1 MGRERRVRTGNII
14 LYVSVVLLL
23 VANWNSF
30 KLYETMKSMNAKIAA
45 FVLFIVFLCVCDLK
59 EVIKDKLFYL
69 TVIINAIAVINLF
82 VLGTGKYAIF
92 PIFDLTMTLYLI
104 DKIKLTKAELLIS
117 ASFFAAFFIYW
128 TIDVKGYFKGYSINY
143 GGLVLIAGFVFLIFL
158 EEYLKYVI
166 NKYNGDNIAVLF
178 IKKYSYIVTTLEILT
193 FALGYK
199 IISWYRSRTAFFALV
214 FFAIILII
222 PRKIYSKKI
231 VYYILTAMI
240 IIGGFL
246 LPAVYVYIGNRVNP
260 IDYQMFYKTIFDG
273 RFTIW
278 PDIFNIYKNFPLT
291 GIGTIYTANEA
302 YRPGLLDTCNAFI
315 DLLVVYGPFVST
327 MTLAMLYIR
336 LVQFGKSVVDNHF
349 SKLGF
354 AMVATMLVASYG
366 ESMIIEV
373 PFMFLFMY
381 AFCYM
386 NNTPCEN
393 EVNVIDVEKYRALF
407 KTGFKEKLV
416 ATILAVILPV
426 ILFFI
431 LGPVEIYYSNYD
443 EFSFTNTDYLWMF
456 IGIAGVVTAVLVTV
470 LSVLPDIINKVI
482 CALLLAVSVA
492 SYVQYMFL
500 NKELIMEDGE
510 FIEAV
515 DLGSYPYVTLGIYLA
530 VILAVLILA
539 FIFKKRIYE
548 YIKYLAG
555 FITIIVLIAT
565 LSLFITH
572 IGKSKENM
580 WYSGVDQFKV
590 AKGDNV
596 IVIVPDTFGRWA
608 LDGMLEVYP
617 DSIDFLNDFTFFNEE
632 NSLYYPTYPA
642 LHHMLTAYPYD
653 GTMKRYEYTSKA
665 FQSEKAK
672 NFYKTL
678 HDNNYTVRFY
688 TPDIFFED
696 LTIGMVDNVEE
707 AHITI
712 DRQALWKLL
721 YKMSVYRYVPYV
733 LKTPFQAT
741 TLDIDN
747 INVYNGVGPHW
758 LNSDFYPAMQEQ
770 KVSIDESIDNAFILH
785 HFRGAHMPYMSNA
798 NNELIPDNSVEG
810 TETAY
815 GTMKLIKEYL
825 QYLKEIGKYD
835 DSTIIIV
842 GDHGFNAV
850 DSIYFIKHKGEKH
863 NEMMIDSTPL
873 THTQFQDTVLE
884 IIGTK

>member
-1 MGRERRVRTGNII
+1 MERRARTGNII
-14 LYVSVVLLL
+14 LLISAVILLM
-23 VANWNSF
+23 ANWNTF
-30 KLYETMKSMNAKIAA
+30 TLYETMKSMNAKIMA
-45 FVLFIVFLCVCDLK
+45 FVLIIVFLCVCDLK

-69 TVIINAIAVINLF
+69 MIAINVISIVNLL

-92 PIFDLTMTLYLI
+92 PIFDFTMTLYLV
-104 DKIKLTKAELLIS
+104 DKIKLKKSEILIS
-117 ASFFAAFFIYW
+117 AALFAVFFIYW

-143 GGLVLIAGFVFLIFL
+143 GGLVLIGGFIFLIFL
-158 EEYLKYVI
+158 EEYVKYFVS
-166 NKYNGDNIAVLF
+166 KYNGTNAVVLF
-178 IKKYSYIVTTLEILT
+178 IQKYLYIITIIEMLT

-199 IISWYRSRTAFFALV
+199 IMSWYRSRTAFFALV
-214 FFAIILII
+214 FFAVFLLIPRRFYGKKAIYHVITALII
-222 PRKIYSKKI
+222 
-231 VYYILTAMI
+231 A
-240 IIGGFL
+240 GGFL
-246 LPAVYVYIGNRVNP
+246 LPAIYVYIGRRVNP
-260 IDYQMFYKTIFDG
+260 VDYQMFYKTIFDS

-278 PDIFNIYKNFPLT
+278 PDLLNIYKNFALT
-291 GIGTIYTANEA
+291 GVGTIYTANDA

-315 DLLVVYGPFVST
+315 DLLVVYGPFVCAG
-327 MTLAMLYIR
+327 TLAMLYIR
-336 LVQFGKSVVDNHF
+336 LVQFRKSVNDNHF
-349 SKLGF
+349 AKLGY
-354 AMVATMLVASYG
+354 ALTMTMLVASYG

-373 PFMFLFMY
+373 PFMLLFMY
-381 AFCYM
+381 AFMYM
-386 NNTPCEN
+386 NNPL
-393 EVNVIDVEKYRALF
+393 VEDEYNALDLKKYKEMFA
-407 KTGFKEKLV
+407 KGFKDKLI
-416 ATILAVILPV
+416 ATTLAVLLPV

-456 IGIAGVVTAVLVTV
+456 ISIAVLVTAVLVTILTV
-470 LSVLPDIINKVI
+470 VPDIVNKVI
-482 CALLLAVSVA
+482 IVILTAVSVA

-515 DLGSYPYVTLGIYLA
+515 DLGTYPLVTLAIYIA
-530 VILAVLILA
+530 VAIVVIILAC
-539 FIFKKRIYE
+539 IFRKKIYE
-548 YIKYLAG
+548 CVTYAAG

-565 LSLFITH
+565 LSLFVTH
-572 IGKSKENM
+572 IGKTKENM

-608 LDGMLEVYP
+608 LNGMLEEYP
-617 DSIDFLNDFTFFNEE
+617 GSIDFLNDFTFFDKED
-632 NSLYYPTYPA
+632 SMYYPTYPA

-665 FQSEKAK
+665 FGSEKTK
-672 NFYKTL
+672 EFYKTL
-678 HDNNYTVRFY
+678 HDKDYTVRFY

-696 LTIGMVDNVEE
+696 LTAGMVDNIEE

-733 LKTPFQAT
+733 LKAPFQAT

-758 LNSDFYPAMQEQ
+758 LNSDFYPAMHEQ
-770 KVSIDESIDNAFILH
+770 KVTIDETINNAFILH

-798 NNELIPDNSVEG
+798 NNELVPDNSVDG

-815 GTMKLIKEYL
+815 GTMVLIKEYL
-825 QYLKEIGKYD
+825 DYLKEIDKYD

-842 GDHGFNAV
+842 GDHGFNTV
-850 DSIYFIKHKGEKH
+850 DSIYFIKHKNEKH
-863 NEMMIDSTPL
+863 DEMVVDSSPL
-873 THTQFQDTVLE
+873 THAQFQDTVLE
-884 IIGTK
+884 IIGAK